1 MEAQD
6 SQGGQASSDG
16 ISGTDPAKA
25 IVKAPVSGRVVPLK
39 DVPDPVF
46 NSGMLGQGCG
56 IWPEENY
63 LRAPF
68 DGVVSSI
75 SHTNHGIVLTSD
87 AGVQCIVHVGID
99 TCEMQGKGFAR
110 LVEKGQH
117 FSEGDPLM
125 RFSIDAIRKSGYR
138 EIVVCVVLNS
148 EQYREIDLVPE
159 EGHVAAGEPLLLAE
173 AAA

>member
-6 SQGGQASSDG
+6 SQNGQTSSDG
-16 ISGTDPAKA
+16 TSSTAA
-25 IVKAPVSGRVVPLK
+25 AEAFVKAPVSGRVVPLEE
-39 DVPDPVF
+39 VPDPVF

-68 DGVVSSI
+68 DGAVSSI

-87 AGVQCIVHVGID
+87 TGVQCIVHVGID

-117 FSEGDPLM
+117 FCEGDPLM
-125 RFSIDAIRKSGYR
+125 RFSIDAIRRSGHN
-138 EIVVCVVLNS
+138 EIVVCVILNS
-148 EQYREIDLVPE
+148 DEYREIDLVPP

>member
-6 SQGGQASSDG
+6 SQDGQTSSDSTASALPEG
-16 ISGTDPAKA
+16 L
-25 IVKAPVSGRVVPLK
+25 VKAPVSGRVVPLEE
-39 DVPDPVF
+39 VPDPVF

-68 DGVVSSI
+68 DGVVFSI

-87 AGVQCIVHVGID
+87 SGVQCIVHVGID
-99 TCEMQGKGFAR
+99 TCEMEGKGFAR

-148 EQYREIDLVPE
+148 EQYQKIDLVPV
-159 EGHVAAGEPLLLAE
+159 EGHVAAGEPLLQAE